1 MGLAMY
7 IYIYMLFYVY
17 RFYIYML
24 FFCTFAM
31 IVEFLTRCTENK
43 MAIAYYTTLLNT
55 LSFCTQ
61 QQQV

>member
-1 MGLAMY
+1 MGLY
-7 IYIYMLFYVY
+7 IYIYM
-17 RFYIYML
+17 YML
-24 FFCTFAM
+24 FLYVIFCTFAM

-55 LSFCTQ
+55 LSFYTQ

>member
-1 MGLAMY
+1 MGLY
-7 IYIYMLFYVY
+7 IYIYM
-17 RFYIYML
+17 YML
-24 FFCTFAM
+24 FLYVIFCTFAM